1 MSHISLSPRYHGR
14 TKDGWLTKVACGART
29 PIYLLWYWFLWFLAC
44 SIRKIC
50 CEEKW
55 SIVHLH
61 GKQSSTYR
69 GSRFPPTD
77 SFKHW
82 EDSSVQERGPVQ
94 EIHCNR
100 GTNFTSAKTEL
111 NRAIEEMD
119 DKKIKAD
126 LLKANIAYIK
136 NPVSAS
142 QFRGIWE
149 RQIRSIR
156 NIMNSLM
163 KEHGNC
169 FIKYPWGRSCVKL
182 SPQSTTGPGLW
193 KHSMTLFWDCLYHQ
207 VFCWQER
214 QGLCC
219 LQLESLREK
228 TLTVARNRD
237 AHSI

>member
-1 MSHISLSPRYHGR
+1 MSLHWLSGTHMKERTIVEEGSPWTKFVPLAIALSAEAQWWDGLFPNEKIRKNESHILISKVPWENKRR
-14 TKDGWLTKVACGART
+14 DTKVACGAST

-82 EDSSVQERGPVQ
+82 EDSSVEERGPVQ

-100 GTNFTSAKTEL
+100 GTNFTSAETEL

-126 LLKANIAYIK
+126 FLKANIA
-136 NPVSAS
+136 
-142 QFRGIWE
+142 
-149 RQIRSIR
+149 
-156 NIMNSLM
+156 
-163 KEHGNC
+163 
-169 FIKYPWGRSCVKL
+169 
-182 SPQSTTGPGLW
+182 
-193 KHSMTLFWDCLYHQ
+193 
-207 VFCWQER
+207 
-214 QGLCC
+214 
-219 LQLESLREK
+219 
-228 TLTVARNRD
+228 
-237 AHSI
+237 

>member
-1 MSHISLSPRYHGR
+1 MVRWFISKWKNQKKWVTYP
-14 TKDGWLTKVACGART
+14 
-29 PIYLLWYWFLWFLAC
+29 YLQGTMGEQKMADLP
-44 SIRKIC
+44 K
-50 CEEKW
+50 
-55 SIVHLH
+55 LH
-61 GKQSSTYR
+61 VEPAPPFTYCGKQSSTYR

-82 EDSSVQERGPVQ
+82 EDSSVEERGPVQ

-100 GTNFTSAKTEL
+100 GTNFTSAETEL

-163 KEHGNC
+163 KEHGDC